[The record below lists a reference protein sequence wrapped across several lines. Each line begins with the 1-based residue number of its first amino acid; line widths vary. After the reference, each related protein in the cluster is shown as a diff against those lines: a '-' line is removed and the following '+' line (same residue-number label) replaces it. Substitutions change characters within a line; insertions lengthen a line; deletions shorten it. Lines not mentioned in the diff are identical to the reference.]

1 MINKKTIFGI
11 ALVVVVVVLIFLFN
25 SKKDVVVIEEEK
37 STEISSV
44 TIMVPE
50 NLSTYD
56 TEMNKFIFDGGSNP
70 LESLSFVKKV
80 VSVATTTD
88 VIKASAG
95 ASASYIK
102 TQGGEMASKIEYF
115 KIVDGTAYVVLG
127 MQLNGWA
134 GVSISFE
141 KIKPLVEKTL
151 LQFPEIKNVKFE
163 TAPGDSIEDLINNL

>member
-11 ALVVVVVVLIFLFN
+11 VLVVVVVVLIFLFN
-25 SKKDVVVIEEEK
+25 FKKDIVLVEEK
-37 STEISSV
+37 PAEITSV
-44 TIMVPE
+44 TIVVPE
-50 NLSTYD
+50 DLSVYD
-56 TEMNKFIFDGGSNP
+56 TEMNKFIFDGGANP

>member
-11 ALVVVVVVLIFLFN
+11 TLVFVVVILIFLFN
-25 SKKDVVVIEEEK
+25 SKKDAVLVEERPA
-37 STEISSV
+37 EITNV
-44 TIMVPE
+44 TIVVPE

-56 TEMNKFIFDGGSNP
+56 TAMNKFIFDGGANP
-70 LESLSFVKKV
+70 LESLPFVKKV
-80 VSVATTTD
+80 VLVSTTTD
-88 VIKASAG
+88 VIKVSAS

-127 MQLNGWA
+127 MQLNAWA
-134 GVSISFE
+134 GVSITFA

-163 TAPGDSIEDLINNL
+163 VAPGDSNDDLINSI

>member
-11 ALVVVVVVLIFLFN
+11 ALVVVVVVLIFIFN
-25 SKKDVVVIEEEK
+25 SKKDVVLVEQK
-37 STEISSV
+37 PAQVTSV
-44 TIMVPE
+44 TIVVPE
-50 NLSTYD
+50 DLSIYD

-70 LESLSFVKKV
+70 LESLPFVKKV
-80 VSVATTTD
+80 VSVATTTN
-88 VIKASAG
+88 VVKASAG
-95 ASASYIK
+95 ASASYIR
-102 TQGGEMASKIEYF
+102 TQGGETASKVEYF
-115 KIVDGTAYVVLG
+115 RIVDDTAYVVLG

-134 GVSISFE
+134 GVSVSFE